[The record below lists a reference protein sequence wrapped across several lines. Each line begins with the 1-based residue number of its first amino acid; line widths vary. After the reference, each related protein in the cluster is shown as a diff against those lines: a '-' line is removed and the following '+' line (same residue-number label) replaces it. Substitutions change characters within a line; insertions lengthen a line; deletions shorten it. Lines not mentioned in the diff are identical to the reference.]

1 MQIIRYFLIWGCI
14 LLPCLAA
21 AQTPEEEE
29 PEPDAAQLQLEMKS
43 RMMQYADDFNRLA
56 TLTDMQLRFSEGM
69 PITVSYATILQEKAH
84 SIEES
89 FQNTDLRWN
98 TFRQAMQVDIADDE
112 ELMTLMV
119 KVQQARQLVADTLEA
134 RKQQC
139 QALADFAEAE
149 RRILP
154 QDTVYRA
161 LYKQAF
167 RYSLFKNMQPQ
178 LQKLKAQ
185 EQTLSMQLSSLHTKA
200 QQATTLLPLLRPQMN
215 ALEEQYLTIQVLSG
229 KIQQLAYKPFIQ
241 RIKDYLIGFAC
252 VGMIILF
259 FNLIIT
265 KIKAAKAARKQ
276 MKKYEE
282 MMRKNGSANDYPTI

>member
-1 MQIIRYFLIWGCI
+1 MQIVRYFLIWGCI

-21 AQTPEEEE
+21 AQTPEEESE
-29 PEPDAAQLQLEMKS
+29 GDAVELQLEMQS
-43 RMMQYADDFNRLA
+43 RMMQYVDDFNRLA

-69 PITVSYATILQEKAH
+69 PVTVSYANILKDKAQN
-84 SIEES
+84 IEES

-98 TFRQAMQVDIADDE
+98 TFRQAMQMDIADNE
-112 ELMTLMV
+112 ELMTLMT
-119 KVQQARQLVADTLEA
+119 KVQQTRQLVADTLEA

-149 RRILP
+149 RMILP
-154 QDTVYRA
+154 QDTVYKN

-167 RYSLFKNMQPQ
+167 QYSLFKSMQ
-178 LQKLKAQ
+178 LQLEKVKAQ
-185 EQTLSMQLSSLHTKA
+185 EQTLFMQLSSLHTKA
-200 QQATTLLPLLRPQMN
+200 QQATTLLPILRPRMN

-229 KIQQLAYKPFIQ
+229 KIQQMAYKPFIQ

-282 MMRKNGSANDYPTI
+282 MMRQNGSANDYPTI